1 MNKNNIDK
9 PGVKF
14 LRESSDR
21 LVNTRIE
28 RLRAAI
34 QDALTEFGCMSP
46 EEGSPDWFH
55 GEGKAVLNQLASQD
69 PRSGWPMWVWD
80 RCLNE
85 ILAEAESKVRGNND
99 LKQSSYAFS
108 PAGFARS
115 SINTEVRLEG
125 DTIQATVYFTHGE
138 ILGAGHVQITGVE
151 DGAGQQVEGLSD
163 RDLQIIRAEVSR
175 HLREAA
181 D

>member
-1 MNKNNIDK
+1 MNKNNLDK
-9 PGVKF
+9 PGVEF

-108 PAGFARS
+108 PAGFAS
-115 SINTEVRLEG
+115 SSLATEVRSGG
-125 DTIQATVYFTHGE
+125 DVVQATVYFTHGE
-138 ILGAGHVQITGVE
+138 VLGAEHVQITGVE
-151 DGAGQQVEGLSD
+151 DESGQKVDGISAEDFQD
-163 RDLQIIRAEVSR
+163 IRAKVIR
-175 HLREAA
+175 HFQESGQ
-181 D
+181 